1 MRGKTCFIVL
11 TLSAILYQT
20 NCNKPEEYIGKP
32 FADAVYTGGPQTI
45 PGIIQCEY
53 YDFGGEGI
61 AYHDDDFIN
70 SGSGVLNP
78 ADGSY
83 LHEFRKEESVDISYT
98 KFTVEQTDNS
108 PFNLVNPGKDQHYVG
123 WTSAGEWVKY
133 TVNVTRSGKYKIGL
147 LYTSRFGGQISFQ
160 VNDKPGTGPIEL
172 PQTYNPADTVQW
184 RQWHHWN
191 YLGDLAHIELKKG
204 IQVITLSILTQG
216 LMNFEH
222 FEFTRL
228 E

>member
-1 MRGKTCFIVL
+1 MNKIFFY
-11 TLSAILYQT
+11 AILGSVLVLQFY
-20 NCNKPEEYIGKP
+20 CDKPEEYIGKP
-32 FADAVYTGGPQTI
+32 FADAVYSGGPQTI
-45 PGIIQCEY
+45 PGLIQCEY

-70 SGSGVLNP
+70 SGSGGENP
-78 ADGSY
+78 LDGSY
-83 LHEFRKEESVDISYT
+83 LHDFRKEESVDISFTKYT
-98 KFTVEQTDNS
+98 AEQIDSS
-108 PFNLVNPGKDQHYVG
+108 PFNLVEPGPDRHYVG

-204 IQVITLSILTQG
+204 IQVITFSILSRG
-216 LMNFEH
+216 LMNFEY
-222 FEFTRL
+222 FRFSLL